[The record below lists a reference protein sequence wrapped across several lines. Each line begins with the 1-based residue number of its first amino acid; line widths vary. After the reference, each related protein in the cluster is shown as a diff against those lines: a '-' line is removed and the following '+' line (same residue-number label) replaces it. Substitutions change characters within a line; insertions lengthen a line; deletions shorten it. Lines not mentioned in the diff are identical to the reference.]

1 MKAFLMIGQS
11 NMAGR
16 GDFGEVAEIQNP
28 LCKMLRN
35 GKWIPMREPINPD
48 RGIFDYFHSGVG
60 LAASFA
66 DAYAKY
72 FNEEI
77 GLIPCADGGTG
88 LDQWREGSL
97 LYDHAV
103 MQGRLASRTSTI
115 AGVLWH
121 QGEADC
127 SEELSSTY
135 QQRLEVMLGALR
147 ETLDLQEVPII
158 LGGLGDFLQFYP
170 LKDNDYIRINQALKS
185 LASSNELIGFASAEG
200 LPANCD
206 NLHFNA
212 DSLYK
217 LGLRYFDEFEKLHN
231 NCKSLGKKMITEDI
245 HRGEMELL

>member
-66 DAYAKY
+66 DEYAKH

-77 GLIPCADGGTG
+77 GLIPCADGGTMLSEWQPG
-88 LDQWREGSL
+88 EI

-103 MQGRLASRTSTI
+103 AMAKLAQRSAEI
-115 AGVLWH
+115 VGILWH
-121 QGEADC
+121 QGESDSN
-127 SEELSSTY
+127 SEEKARLYRSRFLYMISSLLRDLSLPESTPI
-135 QQRLEVMLGALR
+135 VMGELGEFVARYKDGTYVYHKDINAIFHALSD
-147 ETLDLQEVPII
+147 EYE
-158 LGGLGDFLQFYP
+158 
-170 LKDNDYIRINQALKS
+170 N
-185 LASSNELIGFASAEG
+185 IGVASAQG
-200 LPANCD
+200 LPCKED
-206 NLHFNA
+206 GIHFTSA
-212 DSLYK
+212 AYRT
-217 LGLRYFDEFEKLHN
+217 LGKRYFEEYLK
-231 NCKSLGKKMITEDI
+231 I
-245 HRGEMELL
+245 RG